1 MAYWINQIGNSNRA
15 NWKSF
20 YCDTDDDIALLPT
33 ANSFGIK
40 QDVDPT
46 AHKKCSIGS
55 ECMSL
60 SSAKVFILGSDNTWK
75 EI

>member
-1 MAYWINQIGNSNRA
+1 MAYWINQVGNSNHA

-20 YCDTDDDIALLPT
+20 YADADDDIQSLPT
-33 ANSFGIK
+33 SIYEGDK
-40 QDVDPT
+40 QSIDPT

-60 SSAKVFILGSDNTWK
+60 SSSKVFVLGSDNVWK